1 MQKYE
6 FKTLEEYREHQ
17 RELSRNW
24 YKRNREKKC
33 QYQKERYYK
42 LKAQREESLEN
53 K

>member
-24 YKRNREKKC
+24 YKNNREKKIE
-33 QYQKERYYK
+33 YQRNRYYK
-42 LKAQREESLEN
+42 LKAQREEALE